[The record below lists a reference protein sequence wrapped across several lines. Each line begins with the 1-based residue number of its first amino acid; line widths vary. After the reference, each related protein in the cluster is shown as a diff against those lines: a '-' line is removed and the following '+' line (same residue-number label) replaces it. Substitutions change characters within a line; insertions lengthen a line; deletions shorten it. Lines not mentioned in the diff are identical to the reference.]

1 MKNTTTLRD
10 AELTIADARRAGFPV
25 EVDDCRQHGFTLYS
39 IDLPRNPYS
48 DASGQVLVT
57 VRESRKGGRASAS
70 IRTIRP
76 GADTRGPWDARWA
89 IRQHAADAYSWARAM
104 AARTGALDSAAL

>member
-1 MKNTTTLRD
+1 MKTTTTLRD
-10 AELTIADARRAGFPV
+10 AELTLADARRAGFPV

-70 IRTIRP
+70 IRTIR
-76 GADTRGPWDARWA
+76 
-89 IRQHAADAYSWARAM
+89 QHAADAYSWLRAM
-104 AARTGALDSAAL
+104 AARSGALDSAAL